1 MAGIEKLCQNDAF
14 FCQGDFKSN
23 FRECIFRLEYLN
35 STVGKGKK
43 WPTICGQY
51 DEKHAIVAI
60 GGGVAMMQIIEK
72 CIKMHTYRGV
82 HK

>member
-1 MAGIEKLCQNDAF
+1 MIKL
-14 FCQGDFKSN
+14 S
-23 FRECIFRLEYLN
+23 N
-35 STVGKGKK
+35 STVVVKGKK

-72 CIKMHTYRGV
+72 CIKMHTYKGV